1 MTTHPVNGEMLTVDS
16 PPQQRDEAVSE
27 LSHISGWLAMLL
39 WPIHRLFMWL
49 YFRVD
54 VVNPGRIPAKGPV
67 LLALTH
73 RSRWDPIVLC
83 CATPRLLRFMASHD
97 EFLGLQGWFMRRLG
111 AFPVNTR
118 RPTPGAL
125 RHCRDLILAGEAL
138 VIFPEGTIFYYP
150 PHHVHPIKPGSAW
163 LALECQEQMPDAPFL
178 LIPIRI
184 VYSNRYPRFRTRV
197 QLLVQEPISLGSY
210 FELPRRVGLRQLTAD
225 LQSRLGDVVNDS
237 LTEMSPPRDD
247 SFRNP
252 PDPQARSRE
261 EWKTSNN

>member
-1 MTTHPVNGEMLTVDS
+1 MKPLGVIAVLT
-16 PPQQRDEAVSE
+16 P
-27 LSHISGWLAMLL
+27 
-39 WPIHRLFMWL
+39 F
-49 YFRVD
+49 
-54 VVNPGRIPAKGPV
+54 GPV

-73 RSRWDPIVLC
+73 RSRWDPVVLC

-97 EFLGLQGWFMRRLG
+97 DFLGLQGWFMRHLG

-150 PHHVHPIKPGSAW
+150 PHHIHPIKPGSAW

-210 FELPRRVGLRQLTAD
+210 FELPRRVGLRQLTAE

-237 LTEMSPPRDD
+237 LRRRSKITSAIHRKLAKNACFSGVLASVVPASLLKLFLSAASP
-247 SFRNP
+247 
-252 PDPQARSRE
+252 
-261 EWKTSNN
+261 K